1 MLGHIKA
8 YHLATQGDAVQIHTM
23 ARMHLEDRML
33 RERRQPPKTVHCLFP
48 FVSSVQNKAN
58 PETES
63 LLDREEM
70 VNAAKGYGVSVWC
83 DENVLKLMVI
93 MTLQHGTW

>member
-63 LLDREEM
+63 T
-70 VNAAKGYGVSVWC
+70 SVLAGQRGDGECSQRLWSFC
-83 DENVLKLMVI
+83 LV
-93 MTLQHGTW
+93 